1 MPKECITN
9 FNERCQRSV
18 IVDRLDIQESVLLR
32 ARFLDMPRNAK
43 VASVGTYFYL
53 AKSFSGLDL
62 RDILF
67 VPTVSYPR

>member
-1 MPKECITN
+1 MQKECITN

-43 VASVGTYFYL
+43 VASVGTYL